1 MTKTEQEKADHDLT
15 LYGQSFMKNGHRIDP
30 KNVCVVTKDIDTIL
44 DEMGTE
50 IRAIREEI
58 MAKNILQDAYKQ
70 HIKKIEEENMNL
82 KRNLERAMS

>member
-1 MTKTEQEKADHDLT
+1 MT
-15 LYGQSFMKNGHRIDP
+15 
-30 KNVCVVTKDIDTIL
+30 DIDTIL
-44 DEMGTE
+44 DEMGAE